1 MYPLAVLYSREM
13 LSEYLF
19 RMEVSW
25 IFRDG
30 SICRYTVYIF
40 QSAIFKLYLPLYL
53 TLQDKKQDD
62 NDNGTV

>member
-1 MYPLAVLYSREM
+1 MYPLVVLYSREM
-13 LSEYLF
+13 ISEYLF

-40 QSAIFKLYLPLYL
+40 QSAIFKLYLPLYIL
-53 TLQDKKQDD
+53 
-62 NDNGTV
+62 